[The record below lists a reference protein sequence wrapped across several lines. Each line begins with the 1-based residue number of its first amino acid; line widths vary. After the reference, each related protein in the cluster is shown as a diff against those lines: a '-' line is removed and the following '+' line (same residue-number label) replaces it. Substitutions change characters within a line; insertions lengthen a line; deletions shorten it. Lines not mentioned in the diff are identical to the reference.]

1 MRSYST
7 IRYEQKG
14 AAAWLVMNRPE
25 RRNPLD
31 LAATS
36 ELCAALEQAKAD
48 PAVRAVVLAGEGKV
62 FCAGGS
68 LGGMTAGAGDVPAR
82 DFVDLLLALTELGKP
97 TIARVHGA
105 AMGGGLGLAVACD
118 VTLAA
123 EDGKLGTPEIDVGLF
138 PMMIMAVL
146 LRAAPRKPLLEMML
160 TGAKIDARTAER
172 WGLVTRVVAPEALD
186 AEVERVVTALA
197 GKSPSSLR
205 LGLEAYYGQMDRP
218 YREALPYLQ
227 EMLGKIAATDDA
239 REGIAAFL
247 EKRAPAWTGK

>member
-1 MRSYST
+1 
-7 IRYEQKG
+7 
-14 AAAWLVMNRPE
+14 MNRPE

-48 PAVRAVVLAGEGKV
+48 PAVRAVVLAGEGKA

-68 LGGMTAGAGDVPAR
+68 LGGMAAGADSVPVR
-82 DFVDLLLALTELGKP
+82 DFVQLLLAFTELGKP

-118 VTLAA
+118 ITLAA
-123 EDGKLGTPEIDVGLF
+123 EDCKLGTPEIDVGLF

-146 LRAAPRKPLLEMML
+146 LRAGPRKPVLEMML
-160 TGAKIDARTAER
+160 TGGKIDARTAER

-186 AEVERVVTALA
+186 AEVERVVAALA

-205 LGLEAYYGQMDRP
+205 LGLQAYYGQLDRT
-218 YREALPYLQ
+218 YRDALPYLQ
-227 EMLGKIAATDDA
+227 QMLGHIAGTDDA

-247 EKRAPAWTGK
+247 EKRTPAWTGK